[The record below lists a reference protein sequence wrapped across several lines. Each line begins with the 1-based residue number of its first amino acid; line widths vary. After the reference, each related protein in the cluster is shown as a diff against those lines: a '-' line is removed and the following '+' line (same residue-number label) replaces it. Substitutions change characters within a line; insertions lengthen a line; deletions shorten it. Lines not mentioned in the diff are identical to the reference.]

1 MRTDL
6 HIHSN
11 YSDGTKSVEE
21 LIELAKNKNLD
32 MIAIT
37 DHDTLDAHIE
47 YQKLN
52 SDYLVIAGVEL
63 STYRNKKPVHILGYF
78 YQNNTDVS
86 ELKDYLKIMKEKRNI
101 RIQKIISNLADL
113 FNIKVE
119 YADVKKG
126 SHGVI
131 SRPHIARVICE
142 KYGYTFQEVFDK
154 FLNDESPAYVDVERL
169 DTKDAID
176 MLHRNNA
183 IAVLA
188 HPIYLKDNK
197 VEDIIALGI
206 DGIEVRYEGQ
216 DQEYYQTLAN
226 KYNLLIT
233 GGSDYHGEVY
243 PQEMGCYGIEDKEL
257 KKFLKK
263 LKYKNKR

>member
-1 MRTDL
+1 MRADL

-11 YSDGTKSVEE
+11 YSDGTKSVKE
-21 LIELAKNKNLD
+21 LIKLAKAKNLD

-37 DHDTLDAHIE
+37 DHDTIDAHIE
-47 YQKLN
+47 YQHLN

-63 STYRNKKPVHILGYF
+63 STYRNEKAVHILGYF
-78 YQNNTDVS
+78 YQNDIDVS
-86 ELKDYLKIMKEKRNI
+86 ELKDYLKTMKEKRNI
-101 RIQKIISNLADL
+101 RIQKIINNLADL
-113 FNIKVE
+113 FNIQVE
-119 YADVKKG
+119 YNEVKNG
-126 SHGVI
+126 SHGI
-131 SRPHIARVICE
+131 IARPHIARVISE
-142 KYGYTFQEVFDK
+142 KYGYTFQEVFDN
-154 FLNDESPAYVDVERL
+154 FLNDDSPAYVDIERL
-169 DTKDAID
+169 DTKVAID

-206 DGIEVRYEGQ
+206 DGIEVRYDGQ
-216 DQEYYQTLAN
+216 DQEHYQNLAN

-243 PQEMGCYGIEDKEL
+243 PQEIGCNGIEGREL
-257 KKFLKK
+257 QKMLKR
-263 LKYKNKR
+263 LNI